1 MVRRS
6 HCDLQSKGSDGEDRC
21 VTELEVMLGGN
32 SVPNAAWGKERKGSM
47 EKATREMR
55 FFVVVVVFFFFK
67 IFVFSIIVDLQCS
80 VNFWCT
86 QRVPVIDG

>member
-1 MVRRS
+1 M
-6 HCDLQSKGSDGEDRC
+6 GSAGEDRC

-47 EKATREMR
+47 EKAALEMR
-55 FFVVVVVFFFFK
+55 FFVVVVFK

-86 QRVPVIDG
+86 AKGPSHREMDRWLDR

>member
-6 HCDLQSKGSDGEDRC
+6 HCDLQSMGSAGEDRC

-47 EKATREMR
+47 EKATLEMR
-55 FFVVVVVFFFFK
+55 FFVVVVFK

-80 VNFWCT
+80 VNFCCT
-86 QRVPVIDG
+86 TK